1 MDTSLKAAREYIY
14 NDRSWAST
22 GKTLDARVN
31 TCILRALRDLSGEV
45 PEALVPEDKHIHVR
59 KSIVSNA
66 ADVNAKI
73 KSTSDFK
80 VLQFVRSGTWVPTI
94 DGT

>member
-31 TCILRALRDLSGEV
+31 TCLLRALRDLSGEA
-45 PEALVPEDKHIHVR
+45 P
-59 KSIVSNA
+59 
-66 ADVNAKI
+66 
-73 KSTSDFK
+73 
-80 VLQFVRSGTWVPTI
+80 GM
-94 DGT
+94 G